1 MKKSVKILKINGTRF
16 ALPESMP
23 AKDVQS
29 LAGFLCTLTEVGSEY
44 DYDTGESIY
53 YECTEGV
60 SVQVM
65 DTDLMT
71 KADAKALAKMSR
83 DNYHTREAKRK
94 ETAAES

>member
-1 MKKSVKILKINGTRF
+1 MKKSVKVLKINGTRF

-23 AKDVQS
+23 TKDVQS
-29 LAGFLCTLTEVGSEY
+29 LVGFLCTLAEVGSEY

-53 YECTEGV
+53 YESTEGV

-65 DTDLMT
+65 NTTLISRD
-71 KADAKALAKMSR
+71 DAKALAKISR

-94 ETAAES
+94 EAAAES